1 LRECESKADSLA
13 SRLGTLFKDRKGIR
27 VVRPVRKVEFYLLD
41 LDDSV
46 TASEIV
52 EAVVVR
58 GSA

>member
-1 LRECESKADSLA
+1 M
-13 SRLGTLFKDRKGIR
+13 
-27 VVRPVRKVEFYLLD
+27 VRPVRKVEFYLLD